1 MVRGNAILH
10 NLPVFQ
16 TQTAKS
22 RAAGRKVKKIIFMHP
37 HPKVP
42 VTLKFQQ
49 RRVTW
54 PTTASTKFPPRTQK
68 ATLLTHQQARYTF
81 QFLWFIMEEGGTLA
95 NNLWNFKIYKRF
107 YLDALYNQNVKLFQ
121 LKSFTSAP
129 QLKVTP
135 PSL

>member
-1 MVRGNAILH
+1 MKMPFYIIY
-10 NLPVFQ
+10 LP

-22 RAAGRKVKKIIFMHP
+22 RAAGRKVKKIIFMHLRR
-37 HPKVP
+37 KVP

-54 PTTASTKFPPRTQK
+54 PTTASTRFPPRTQK
-68 ATLLTHQQARYTF
+68 ATLLTHQQARSTF
-81 QFLWFIMEEGGTLA
+81 QLEWGGGTLA
-95 NNLWNFKIYKRF
+95 YSFCNFKIHKRF
-107 YLDALYNQNVKLFQ
+107 YLDALYNQKVKLFQ
-121 LKSFTSAP
+121 MKSFTSAP